1 MGDIKRKRSLYT
13 RPRKLYDKTRIEEEN
28 VIQQKYGLKNKR
40 EIWKANS
47 KVSDFR
53 RRAKLLIPQSDEEK
67 QKFFARLNKMG
78 LKVTSIADVLALTME
93 NWLERRLQTLVVKK
107 GLAKTPDQARQLIV
121 HKHVLVDSKTVNS
134 PSFVVSIDLENKIQ
148 LKEAKV
154 KKAKPAVNISSEAGA
169 SE

>member
-13 RPRKLYDKTRIEEEN
+13 KPRKLYDKARIEEEN
-28 VIQQKYGLKNKR
+28 NVQFKYGLKNKR

-53 RRAKLLIPQSDEEK
+53 RRAKLLIPQSEEEK

-93 NWLERRLQTLVVKK
+93 NWLDRRLQTFVVKK
-107 GLAKTPDQARQLIV
+107 ALAKTPDQARQLIV
-121 HKHVLVDSKTVNS
+121 HKHVLVNNRTVNS
-134 PSFVVSIDLENKIQ
+134 PSFVVSIDLENKIE
-148 LKEAKV
+148 LKKQKV
-154 KKAKPAVNISSEAGA
+154 KKAKDVVEMGVAA
-169 SE
+169 